1 MCCSGMIKEENVD
14 SRRKYIA
21 ADQSVSTRDKTPFPD
36 LPCVICIILKRP

>member
-21 ADQSVSTRDKTPFPD
+21 ADESVSTRDKTP
-36 LPCVICIILKRP
+36 CVTSIILKRP